1 MARSHRVAPPEAGLR
16 HVVVVGGTG
25 PGWVEFSNEA
35 WRHRVRSF
43 AVALA
48 ELGVPWLTL
57 RPVSGCLPSADEQ
70 TWMAHMAEVLDG
82 TVTSAGVECAPLIG
96 GPNAGVTVL
105 VSPRADGQQRFAAA
119 VEALRRTHVSADDVN
134 EAVLVHT
141 LLAPSGVEPDLVVV
155 LGPPTRLPPS
165 LVWELAYAE
174 LVFLDLAWDVLDA
187 AHLQLAVDDFRRRD
201 RRFGGVDS

>member
-1 MARSHRVAPPEAGLR
+1 MGRSRHLAPPESGLL

-25 PGWVEFSNEA
+25 VGWEHFSDDA

-43 AVALA
+43 AAALA

-57 RPVSGCLPSADEQ
+57 RPVSGRLPEADELAFTQ
-70 TWMAHMAEVLDG
+70 RLADTLEGAI
-82 TVTSAGVECAPLIG
+82 TPPGVICQPLTG
-96 GPNAGVTVL
+96 GPNSGVSVL
-105 VSPRADGQQRFAAA
+105 VSPHADGQERFASA
-119 VEALRRTHVSADDVN
+119 VEALRRQGVSPDAID
-134 EAVLVHT
+134 EALLIDT
-141 LLAPSGVEPDLVVV
+141 LLAPSGIEPDLVVV

-165 LVWELAYAE
+165 LVWEMAYAE

>member
-1 MARSHRVAPPEAGLR
+1 MARSHHVAPPEAGLR

-25 PGWVEFSNEA
+25 PGWQEFSDEA

-57 RPVSGCLPSADEQ
+57 RPVSGCLTSADEQ
-70 TWMAHMAEVLDG
+70 TWSTHMARVLDG
-82 TVTSAGVECAPLIG
+82 AQTADGVECQPLTG

-119 VEALRRTHVSADDVN
+119 VDWLRRNHVPADDVN
-134 EAVLVHT
+134 EAALVRT

-155 LGPPTRLPPS
+155 LGPPTRLPAS

>member
-1 MARSHRVAPPEAGLR
+1 
-16 HVVVVGGTG
+16 VVVGGTG
-25 PGWVEFSNEA
+25 PGWVDFSDED
-35 WRHRVRSF
+35 WQHRVRSF
-43 AVALA
+43 AAALG
-48 ELGVPWLTL
+48 ELDVPWLTL
-57 RPVSGCLPSADEQ
+57 RPVSGPLPAFEESAW
-70 TWMAHMAEVLDG
+70 TNHLARVLDG
-82 TVTSAGVECAPLIG
+82 VATPAGVECRPLTG
-96 GPNAGVTVL
+96 GPNSGVGVL
-105 VSPRADGQQRFAAA
+105 VSPQADGQLRFAAA
-119 VEALRRTHVSADDVN
+119 IDTLRRAEIEPNQLDEAL
-134 EAVLVHT
+134 LVRT